1 MQSNSFQ
8 VFTDFAQR
16 MVLFLERP
24 AVQLQIVAIILSMV
38 ITFFLSHGL
47 TLLIKRWADWANEKE
62 AGRRYEYIN
71 QALKFLDHVT
81 FPLMGILTL
90 HGTEY
95 IFRQQQWVSGLLLDF
110 ILLYWMIVAY
120 RLFIAV
126 MYQFFSEEHFQ
137 RYHHRLIAPLFYLF
151 IGSRVLSDFLDLR
164 ALAQISIVQLT
175 ETPITIG
182 SIFFATVGLYFWVDT
197 IWGVQEISQR
207 VISTRTSWD
216 KGVVEGT
223 LTILGYILVGAG
235 VFVAL
240 NSLGLDSTTVAA
252 VTGGLSVG
260 VGFALQDVLKNF
272 LGGIIL
278 LFEGTIRPG
287 DVVDIGGKMGVV
299 DKLSIRATT
308 ILAVGNNTM
317 VTIPNQDLF
326 SSSLITYTDSKRR
339 LPLVLNIGA
348 DYGSNPKEVLKV
360 ILDTARYHEA
370 VLTDPSPTAA
380 LVNFGDNSIDFVLR
394 VWVGNLN
401 FAIKSELYTMIWEAF
416 DKNGIEIPF
425 PQRDLHLRS
434 GVPWEELSIPHESKL
449 ET

>member
-16 MVLFLERP
+16 MVLFWERP

-95 IFRQQQWVSGLLLDF
+95 IFWQQQWVSGLLLDF

-151 IGSRVLSDFLDLR
+151 IASRVLSDFLDLR

-240 NSLGLDSTTVAA
+240 NSLGLDSTTIAA
-252 VTGGLSVG
+252 VSGGLSVG

-272 LGGIIL
+272 LGGIML

-308 ILAVGNNTM
+308 IRAAGNTAM

-434 GVPWEELSIPHESKL
+434 GVPWEELSGQKAVE
-449 ET
+449 